1 LLPHGQAQRGHV
13 AKRLAMST
21 RTLARRLAD
30 EGTTFED
37 VIDELRRSLAMQ
49 YIKTPSL
56 SLSQMAWLLGYEGS
70 ASFNHAFRRWTGA
83 PPSAARLETL
93 LPAPAIASAKSH
105 GART

>member
-83 PPSAARLETL
+83 PPSAARVETL
-93 LPAPAIASAKSH
+93 LPAAIASAKSH